1 MNDYMKAFVIFVAVS
16 LVLGVV
22 IVSATNIIT
31 GRNILAS
38 DSISLNANSNNLAG
52 TNNNGAITTTATTA
66 AATASTSTTATDPT
80 GVQTATMKVVNGNYV
95 LSQSV
100 FKKGI
105 PVRITADIAN
115 MPGCSKSFTI
125 PDFNIRKSLSANDNI
140 IEFTPDKSGTFRMA
154 CTMNM
159 YTGTFTVT
167 DDGLAP
173 TGAAAVQQAQV
184 ASAVASK
191 PSGGSCGATGGGCGC
206 GG

>member
-22 IVSATNIIT
+22 IVSATNIIS
-31 GRNILAS
+31 GRNILAG
-38 DSISLNANSNNLAG
+38 DSANLNVNSNTLAG

-66 AATASTSTTATDPT
+66 ATASPT
-80 GVQTATMKVVNGNYV
+80 ITNPSNIQTATLKVVNGIDIMTP
-95 LSQSV
+95 SV

-125 PDFNIRKSLSANDNI
+125 PDFNIRKSLNANDNI

-173 TGAAAVQQAQV
+173 TGAAAAQQAQV

-191 PSGGSCGATGGGCGC
+191 PSGGSCGASGGGCGC